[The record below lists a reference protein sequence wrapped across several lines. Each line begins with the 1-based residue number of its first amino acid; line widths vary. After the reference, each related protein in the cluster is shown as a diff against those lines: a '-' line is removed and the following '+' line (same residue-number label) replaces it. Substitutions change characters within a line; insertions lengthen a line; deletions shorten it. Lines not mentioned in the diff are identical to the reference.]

1 MTKKSIVYLRI
12 NDEFTVLVVVTDE
25 VDIGAV
31 VMVVVGPIDSWSV
44 LNDSVGRKHP
54 QSQVQSTDRQSITLQ
69 KIFCFRDKIKP
80 NFPARGYQKSLFF
93 GGS

>member
-1 MTKKSIVYLRI
+1 MLI
-12 NDEFTVLVVVTDE
+12 VVTDE

-31 VMVVVGPIDSWSV
+31 VMVVVVVGPIDSWSV
-44 LNDSVGRKHP
+44 LNDSVGGKYP
-54 QSQVQSTDRQSITLQ
+54 QSQVQSTQGRSITLQ

-80 NFPARGYQKSLFF
+80 NFSARGDQKSLSF

>member
-1 MTKKSIVYLRI
+1 MIYIDFSDSLALLTKKSIVYLRI

-44 LNDSVGRKHP
+44 LNDSVGGKYP
-54 QSQVQSTDRQSITLQ
+54 QSQVQSTHGRSI
-69 KIFCFRDKIKP
+69 
-80 NFPARGYQKSLFF
+80 
-93 GGS
+93 